1 MCGSGP
7 RRLQMMTAT
16 THQLLLLLLLLGTLL
31 PVQCKTI
38 LHLAHSSLS
47 AAPLGT
53 LWPVPQCWTLLR
65 RRGEHPGAGV
75 PEGWSGESVNNGGV
89 QRQVGPGLEDG
100 LPEPLL
106 PLQALLPTH
115 QSHRTPARGHSRRP
129 RIPVQGRWYQLCLTY
144 DHLEHAYNTFMNGEL
159 VYELTYNVE
168 GEIYGDNARLGQG
181 DLPSESFSGAL
192 SQVNMWDSVLSRN
205 AIASMAAC
213 KSDLQGNYISW
224 EAGWELH
231 NVTEYDASM
240 ESFCQPSTYT
250 NYFGFPELPQAHAFY
265 ICEALGSHL
274 PLPTTMKE
282 VTFWYN
288 LSYQVWPHQD
298 NLTLC
303 SDFLWSSITD
313 ANHDGTW
320 VTHYDNALAPT
331 VAWKVGEPNGLVYE
345 NCAVIEKLGLSDI
358 VCATSKWCAI
368 CEFSDLHV
376 FTLLGTCELEEH
388 NLNFIAYQEGLGDLY
403 FKGYGA
409 YHIKKVEGE
418 WLWINVVEN
427 KTLARL
433 DVNAPFN
440 MPMGRRIW
448 HLESPVCNQREG
460 PRTLVLTPCGPDSYS
475 CDDATCIPHQNR
487 CDQKYDCLDHSD
499 EVACEIIGKPED
511 YKEDIPPLP
520 GSDKVGTS
528 LPITVNVTIES
539 ITIHTT
545 QMTMQMSY
553 KIQMIWFDNRLV
565 YRNLKTNETFN
576 KVNYTSML
584 SLWLPTLRFVGT
596 EGHRHTT
603 VDQEA
608 SLHVQ
613 RLRPPNRRDNTVP
626 REVDLFSGE
635 ENSLI
640 LSRKYTT
647 AFTCDFDLVLYPF
660 DVQYCDMRFRMLSGS
675 KDYLI
680 FEEAASSATYHG
692 STLLL
697 EYEVCGHTFPDVV
710 DTSED
715 KDNQEIKQP
724 KLFYD
729 NSKEF
734 SEMLV
739 EITLHRRAGYAI
751 LNIYTPSLILL
762 MISYV
767 TLFFRPHV
775 LEARI
780 MTTLTALLVLA
791 TLFAQVRHSCEYSH
805 TCRNNRG
812 HLQGKTGL
820 FSKRSSGSAGL
831 WWICGLAGRSKQQP
845 GGPNFH
851 KSSLASGRA
860 WGVEEL
866 PEPHPAGINQIPA
879 KISISRCD

>member
-31 PVQCKTI
+31 PVQYGESIQVLEFQKDGVASLSTMAVYRGKLDRAWRMASLSLCCRFKLFF
-38 LHLAHSSLS
+38 LHTRATVLQLGDTVDDRGFQFRAELWLDRVRIVLAHR
-47 AAPLGT
+47 
-53 LWPVPQCWTLLR
+53 WQFQLL
-65 RRGEHPGAGV
+65 HTK
-75 PEGWSGESVNNGGV
+75 
-89 QRQVGPGLEDG
+89 L
-100 LPEPLL
+100 
-106 PLQALLPTH
+106 
-115 QSHRTPARGHSRRP
+115 RTF
-129 RIPVQGRWYQLCLTY
+129 RWYQLCLTY

-159 VYELTYNVE
+159 VYKLTYNVE

-433 DVNAPFN
+433 DVDAPFN
-440 MPMGRRIW
+440 MPMGRRVW

-697 EYEVCGHTFPDVV
+697 EYE
-710 DTSED
+710 
-715 KDNQEIKQP
+715 IKQP

-791 TLFAQVRHSCEYSH
+791 TLFAQASETLPKTSYGKMVDVWLLFCIVMSFIIIIFH
-805 TCRNNRG
+805 TMIDQSLNKAEVFPPAAPTKVCPPLVNS
-812 HLQGKTGL
+812 LTPPDTTSL
-820 FSKRSSGSAGL
+820 TVSSKSLILISRSSLIVIFAVFNIIYWSYIFG
-831 WWICGLAGRSKQQP
+831 
-845 GGPNFH
+845 
-851 KSSLASGRA
+851 
-860 WGVEEL
+860 
-866 PEPHPAGINQIPA
+866 
-879 KISISRCD
+879 

>member
-16 THQLLLLLLLLGTLL
+16 THQLLLLLLLGTLL
-31 PVQCKTI
+31 PVQYGESIQVLEFQKDGVASLSTMAVYRGKLDRAWRMASLSLCCRFKLFF
-38 LHLAHSSLS
+38 LHTRATVLQLGDTVDDRGFQFRAELWLDRVRIVLAHR
-47 AAPLGT
+47 
-53 LWPVPQCWTLLR
+53 WQFQLL
-65 RRGEHPGAGV
+65 HTK
-75 PEGWSGESVNNGGV
+75 
-89 QRQVGPGLEDG
+89 L
-100 LPEPLL
+100 
-106 PLQALLPTH
+106 
-115 QSHRTPARGHSRRP
+115 RTF
-129 RIPVQGRWYQLCLTY
+129 RWYQLCLTY

-231 NVTEYDASM
+231 NVTEYDASV

-433 DVNAPFN
+433 DVDAPFN
-440 MPMGRRIW
+440 MPMGRRVW

-553 KIQMIWFDNRLV
+553 KIQMIWFDNRVV

-697 EYEVCGHTFPDVV
+697 EYE
-710 DTSED
+710 
-715 KDNQEIKQP
+715 IKQP

-791 TLFAQVRHSCEYSH
+791 TLFAQASETLPKTSYGKMVDVWLLFCIVMSFIIIIFH
-805 TCRNNRG
+805 TMIDQSLNKAEVFPPAAPTKVCPPLVNS
-812 HLQGKTGL
+812 LTPPDTTSL
-820 FSKRSSGSAGL
+820 TVSSKSLILISRSSLIVIFAVFNIIYWSYIFG
-831 WWICGLAGRSKQQP
+831 
-845 GGPNFH
+845 
-851 KSSLASGRA
+851 
-860 WGVEEL
+860 
-866 PEPHPAGINQIPA
+866 
-879 KISISRCD
+879 

>member
-31 PVQCKTI
+31 PVQYGESIQVLEFQKDGVASLSTMAVYRGKLDRAWRMASLSLCCRFKLFF
-38 LHLAHSSLS
+38 LHTRATVLQLGDTVDDRGFQFRAELWLDRVRIVLAHR
-47 AAPLGT
+47 
-53 LWPVPQCWTLLR
+53 WQFQLL
-65 RRGEHPGAGV
+65 HTK
-75 PEGWSGESVNNGGV
+75 
-89 QRQVGPGLEDG
+89 L
-100 LPEPLL
+100 
-106 PLQALLPTH
+106 
-115 QSHRTPARGHSRRP
+115 RTF
-129 RIPVQGRWYQLCLTY
+129 RWYQLCLTY

-697 EYEVCGHTFPDVV
+697 EYE
-710 DTSED
+710 
-715 KDNQEIKQP
+715 IKQP